1 MEHKEADILL
11 VDDHSLIIEGI
22 KFIAS
27 NIDGVGN
34 IYTATTGKEAMG
46 LIEQRHFELYILD
59 MELPD
64 ADGFDLIQ
72 YVLHRNKDAK
82 ILIDT
87 VHDEIWTVKRLAE
100 SGVKGV
106 ILKTADTNEL
116 AKAIQSILEGKLYF
130 CPHFKKIL
138 AYALCVGNASENL
151 SSREIE
157 VLHLIAQGLSTREI
171 AEQLCLSINTIES
184 HRKNLFVKLGA
195 KNSVDL
201 VMKAINKGMYNL
213 LEGSV

>member
-1 MEHKEADILL
+1 MKQGKADILL

-27 NIDGVGN
+27 SIEGVGD
-34 IYTATTGKEAMG
+34 IYTASTGKEAMA
-46 LIEQRHFELYILD
+46 LVDQRNFDLYILD

-64 ADGFDLIQ
+64 SDGFDLIRS
-72 YVLHRNKDAK
+72 VLHKNRNAR

-87 VHDEIWTVKRLAE
+87 VHDEIWTVKRLAQ

-106 ILKTADTNEL
+106 ILKSADTVEL
-116 AKAIQSILEGKLYF
+116 SEAIRCVLKGEVYYCL
-130 CPHFKKIL
+130 HFKKIL
-138 AYALCVGNASENL
+138 ARALCIDDVAENL
-151 SSREIE
+151 TPREVE
-157 VLHLIAQGLSTREI
+157 VLHLIAQGLNTREI
-171 AEQLCLSINTIES
+171 AERMCLSINTIES

-201 VMKAINKGMYNL
+201 VLKAINNGMYNL
-213 LEGSV
+213 LE

>member
-1 MEHKEADILL
+1 MEHREADILL

-27 NIDGVGN
+27 SIDGVRD
-34 IYTATTGKEAMG
+34 IYTATTGKEAME
-46 LIEQRHFELYILD
+46 IINQRNFDMYILD

-64 ADGFDLIQ
+64 LDGFDLIR
-72 YVLHRNKDAK
+72 YILHKDKKAK

-87 VHDEIWTVKRLAE
+87 VHDEVWTVKRLAQ

-106 ILKTADTNEL
+106 ILKSADTAEL
-116 AKAIQSILEGKLYF
+116 AKAIQYVLDGEVYF
-130 CPHFKKIL
+130 CLHFKKIL
-138 AYALCVGNASENL
+138 AHALCIDDVAENL
-151 SSREIE
+151 TPREIE
-157 VLHLIAQGLSTREI
+157 VLHLIAQGLNTREI
-171 AEQLCLSINTIES
+171 AERMCLSINTIES

-201 VMKAINKGMYNL
+201 VLKAINNGMYQL
-213 LEGSV
+213 LE